1 MQGFADGRAIRRGGG
16 VGVVAVRLWRWD
28 GGLAAVGWR
37 SDRVGAA
44 PARAGGTLDAS
55 PPSHRPRRRG
65 FGMPPFRP
73 YQKRIKTGLL
83 DPPVAAE
90 ITRPQHGIARAPPP
104 EAVASTS
111 RVVGL
116 NFQVQV
122 GFRAAPDRASLA
134 LSLSF
139 SWSVATDERGTASG
153 TGLGQPATSETKYVD
168 YGCRWTQNLRYRI

>member
-1 MQGFADGRAIRRGGG
+1 MQGFADGGAIRRGGG
-16 VGVVAVRLWRWD
+16 VGVVAVSWWPWD

-37 SDRVGAA
+37 SDRAGAA

-65 FGMPPFRP
+65 FGIPPFRP

-83 DPPVAAE
+83 DPTVAAE
-90 ITRPQHGIARAPPP
+90 ITRPQHGSARAPPP

-111 RVVGL
+111 RVMGF

-122 GFRAAPDRASLA
+122 GSRAAPDRAPLA
-134 LSLSF
+134 LSFVFVIS
-139 SWSVATDERGTASG
+139 
-153 TGLGQPATSETKYVD
+153 
-168 YGCRWTQNLRYRI
+168 CH